1 MSTVFMLVISL
12 IVSKKK
18 KKNGFVGFIGFIRL
32 MGQSKK
38 NEKEYIE

>member
-1 MSTVFMLVISL
+1 MSTVFMLVIRL

-18 KKNGFVGFIGFIRL
+18 FGFVGFIGFIRL